1 MKTNNAVLIK
11 ENRKIKKLLEIGKI
25 LRTFL
30 LIGTVFVIIMPFV
43 RILVDALKSSAD
55 LSNPLVYWIPEDLT
69 LRRIRS
75 IYYQLL
81 RENAFYNSFLFSIVT
96 ALIQVIVCAIYGY
109 TFSKLK
115 FKGSNLLFWLIMFS
129 LVVPR
134 ETLKVSSTLFFNFY
148 PFLGIDL
155 LHSLYG
161 IYIKTL
167 FGMGFYSPIFIY
179 VFRQYFKGIPVE
191 LEEQAQLDGAGVIQ
205 TFWRVMLPNVKGA
218 VMTVGIFTFVL
229 TYNDSY
235 YPMMFNFD
243 MQNFEL
249 LSTKLVTG
257 RYANVNAVALLIIL
271 PLLVL
276 YIITQNIFIRGI
288 ENTVSNNQY

>member
-1 MKTNNAVLIK
+1 MKVNNAVLIK
-11 ENRKIKKLLEIGKI
+11 ENRKLKKILKIGKI

-43 RILVDALKSSAD
+43 KILVDALKSSSD
-55 LSNPLVYWIPEDLT
+55 YSNPLVYWIPEDFT
-69 LRRIRS
+69 FRRVRS
-75 IYYQLL
+75 IYHQLL
-81 RENAFYNSFLFSIVT
+81 RENAYYNSFLLSMMTSF
-96 ALIQVIVCAIYGY
+96 IQVIMCAIYGY
-109 TFSKLK
+109 AFSKLK
-115 FKGSNLLFWLIMFS
+115 FKGSSLLFWVVMFS

-134 ETLKVSSTLFFNFY
+134 ETLKVSSTLFFTFY
-148 PFLGIDL
+148 PFFGMNVTN
-155 LHSLYG
+155 SLFS
-161 IYIKTL
+161 IYLKTL
-167 FGMGFYSPIFIY
+167 LGMGIYSPIFIY
-179 VFRQYFKGIPVE
+179 VFRQYFKGIPTE
-191 LEEQAQLDGAGVIQ
+191 LEEQAQLDGAGVMQ

-257 RYANVNAVALLIIL
+257 RYANVNAVALLIII